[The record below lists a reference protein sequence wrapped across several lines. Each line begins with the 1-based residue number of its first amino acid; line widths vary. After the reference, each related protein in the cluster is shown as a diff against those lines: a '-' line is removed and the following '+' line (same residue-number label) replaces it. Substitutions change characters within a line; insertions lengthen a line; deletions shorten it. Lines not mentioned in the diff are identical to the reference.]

1 MFKRNGG
8 LKMSEE
14 KDVRK
19 DEEIK
24 ETESQETTETSEL
37 EVENEQVAVNQDSEN
52 ENDASNDET
61 QDLKDEE
68 IASLKAEVD
77 AKEEQYL
84 RLYAE
89 FENYKRRIQN
99 EAQTQKRYQTQ
110 KVLTDVLPALDNFE
124 RALKIEGDD
133 ESFNALKKG
142 VEMVYESLLKA
153 LEDNGLEKIKTEGEQ
168 FDPNFHQAVMQDENP
183 DFESGQITEE
193 LQAGYQLKDRVL
205 RASMVKVNQ

>member
-99 EAQTQKRYQTQ
+99 EAQTQKRYQAQ

-205 RASMVKVNQ
+205 RASMVKINQ

>member
-52 ENDASNDET
+52 ENDASYDET

-99 EAQTQKRYQTQ
+99 EAQTQKRYQAQ

>member
-99 EAQTQKRYQTQ
+99 EAQTQKRYQAQ

-142 VEMVYESLLKA
+142 VEMVYANLLKA

>member
-14 KDVRK
+14 KDMRK

-99 EAQTQKRYQTQ
+99 EAQTQKKYQAQ

-168 FDPNFHQAVMQDENP
+168 FDPNFHQAIMQDENP

>member
-14 KDVRK
+14 KDMRK

-24 ETESQETTETSEL
+24 ETESQETPETSEP
-37 EVENEQVAVNQDSEN
+37 EMEHEEVAVNQDSEN

-61 QDLKDEE
+61 QDPKDEE

-99 EAQTQKRYQTQ
+99 EAQTQKKYQAQ

-142 VEMVYESLLKA
+142 VEMVYDSLLKA

>member
-19 DEEIK
+19 YEEIK

-99 EAQTQKRYQTQ
+99 EAQTQKRYQAQ

>member
-24 ETESQETTETSEL
+24 ETESQDTTETSEL

-99 EAQTQKRYQTQ
+99 EAQTQKRYQAQ

>member
-99 EAQTQKRYQTQ
+99 EAQTQKRYQAQ

-193 LQAGYQLKDRVL
+193 LQTGYQLKDRVL

>member
-99 EAQTQKRYQTQ
+99 EAQTQKRYQAQ

-133 ESFNALKKG
+133 ESFNVLKKG

>member
-52 ENDASNDET
+52 ENEASNDET

-68 IASLKAEVD
+68 NASLKAEVD

-99 EAQTQKRYQTQ
+99 EAQTQKRYQAQ

>member
-61 QDLKDEE
+61 QDPKDEE

-99 EAQTQKRYQTQ
+99 EAQTQKKYQAQ

>member
-1 MFKRNGG
+1 
-8 LKMSEE
+8 MSEE

-52 ENDASNDET
+52 ENDASYDET

-99 EAQTQKRYQTQ
+99 EAQTQKRYQAQ

>member
-19 DEEIK
+19 DEKIK

-68 IASLKAEVD
+68 IASLKAEVE

-99 EAQTQKRYQTQ
+99 EAQTQKRYQAQ

>member
-1 MFKRNGG
+1 
-8 LKMSEE
+8 MSEE
-14 KDVRK
+14 KDMRK

-24 ETESQETTETSEL
+24 ETESQETTETSEP
-37 EVENEQVAVNQDSEN
+37 EVDTEEVAVEQDSEN
-52 ENDASNDET
+52 NENDEA
-61 QDLKDEE
+61 QDPKDEE

-99 EAQTQKRYQTQ
+99 EAQTQKKYQAQ

-133 ESFNALKKG
+133 ESFNSLKKG
-142 VEMVYESLLKA
+142 VEMVYDSLLKA